1 MKRSEVA
8 ILGLGVGV
16 FGLLALSG
24 SSSAAEPE
32 AQASQPDPVKPPKP
46 EQKTEAPPE
55 DPLPE
60 FPLTQQNIVDAIT
73 EFAETGKTLKV
84 NSMLAKSV
92 APGASPALRAY
103 FAATLKAVP
112 EQLKDD
118 VAFVREFARSEE
130 ELQNRI
136 AAEQK
141 RNDVIFRVVE
151 STATTVVTAVNAAA
165 GAVVAAAAALFEAG
179 RSIVQYAIGPLPRRE
194 AKDQIYPFFEGPTVR
209 RGVSFQPDLPYI
221 TRGERELSDKVRLRW
236 VAESQEDAWFLA
248 LPTLPERTTLRFAP
262 RWKDFQDAVKQL
274 KANGIVLE

>member
-16 FGLLALSG
+16 FALLALSG

-32 AQASQPDPVKPPKP
+32 AQASQPDPVKPPQ
-46 EQKTEAPPE
+46 QKTAAPV
-55 DPLPE
+55 DPLPDY
-60 FPLTQQNIVDAIT
+60 PLNQQNIVEAIT
-73 EFAETGKTLKV
+73 DFAETGATTKV

-92 APGASPALRAY
+92 APGASSALRAY

-118 VAFVREFARSEE
+118 LAFVREFARSDEE
-130 ELQNRI
+130 IRNRI

-141 RNDVIFRVVE
+141 RNDAIIRVSE
-151 STATTVVTAVNAAA
+151 SIVTTVVTAVNAAA
-165 GAVVAAAAALFEAG
+165 GALVAAAAAVFEAG
-179 RSIVQYAIGPLPRRE
+179 RSIVQLGIGPLPRRE
-194 AKDQIYPFFEGPTVR
+194 AKEQIYPFFEGPTVR

-262 RWKDFQDAVKQL
+262 RWNDYTDAVKQL